1 MEERERRNAVA
12 QNRSITIGAE
22 NEVRKVVVGDRLN
35 VCICFIEIEFVPT
48 RRRRCRQTYLLT
60 LCAPGTRAGVAF
72 EITF

>member
-1 MEERERRNAVA
+1 MSETNILALFQYMEERERRNAVA

-48 RRRRCRQTYLLT
+48 RC
-60 LCAPGTRAGVAF
+60 
-72 EITF
+72 